1 MTEVKKGSDGSD
13 DSNDNPPKIDPDNPK
28 PEDVKNLQKLLSN
41 RDVKLKAA
49 EKVIAD
55 AEKLENEKKE
65 KEEKEKKEKEDKDKS
80 DIQKLND
87 KIDGL
92 QTEIGNFNT
101 EKKKES
107 LAKEYPDIEPDL
119 LVGKTDEQI
128 KDVVEKQRERSKK
141 LYGDSKGFIKPKYE
155 SIDDIDKEIELVK
168 NDKTQ
173 RGDQGALKVLQ
184 LKREKAEFNS
194 HLS

>member
-1 MTEVKKGSDGSD
+1 MPEIKKGSGDSG

-28 PEDVKNLQKLLSN
+28 PEDVKNLQKLLSE
-41 RDVKLKAA
+41 RDVKLKDA
-49 EKVIAD
+49 EKIIAD
-55 AEKLENEKKE
+55 AKKLETEKTE
-65 KEEKEKKEKEDKDKS
+65 KEEKEKKEKEDKEKS
-80 DIQKLND
+80 EIELLKDEIKEMR
-87 KIDGL
+87 G
-92 QTEIGNFNT
+92 EIGNFNT

-155 SIDDIDKEIELVK
+155 SVDDIDKEIELVK

-173 RGDQGALKVLQ
+173 RGDQGALKIMN

-194 HLS
+194 L